1 MKTTVAIVG
10 LGSRGRITYAPF
22 ASLHPDKMEITA
34 AADIDPGAFGR
45 PPRRTTFRRSTAL
58 PVRRSCWPSPRWPM
72 PSLSAPRTVITYH
85 RHLPLWKEDT
95 TF

>member
-34 AADIDPGAFGR
+34 AADIDPGALR
-45 PPRRTTFRRSTAL
+45 ETAK
-58 PVRRSCWPSPRWPM
+58 
-72 PSLSAPRTVITYH
+72 TYH
-85 RHLPLWKEDT
+85 IAEERCFTSPEELLAQP
-95 TF
+95 

>member
-34 AADIDPGAFGR
+34 AADIDPGALR
-45 PPRRTTFRRSTAL
+45 ETAE
-58 PVRRSCWPSPRWPM
+58 
-72 PSLSAPRTVITYH
+72 TYH
-85 RHLPLWKEDT
+85 LSLIHI
-95 TF
+95 